1 MTIMVIMTM
10 ITLTITMIILTS
22 KCQVYLLRWDL
33 IGGRSHVNLLIDI
46 NAWDD
51 EEDTFE

>member
-1 MTIMVIMTM
+1 MIIMVIMIMRT
-10 ITLTITMIILTS
+10 LTS

>member
-1 MTIMVIMTM
+1 MIIMLIMIIMVMVM
-10 ITLTITMIILTS
+10 IMIILS
-22 KCQVYLLRWDL
+22 PKCQVYLLRWDL